1 MRGNRP
7 VISGLARGVDSAC
20 HAAAVRLKKPTV
32 AVIGTGVGRCY
43 PAENRPL
50 AKAILEYGGA
60 IVSELPVNSPPSAFH
75 FPRRNRMIAALSHV
89 VTVVEGEV
97 KSGALITA
105 KLALEMGKDV
115 LAVPGPIDGPQS
127 AGPNQLIKDGAGV
140 VSCVQD
146 IIDYIPEPLRFGISA
161 NALKAPLIAKQ
172 EEAGL
177 DDLSKQVLEIIGPG
191 EASLDAVVEAL
202 QIDVPQAAGLLFE
215 LEIKGILACRNG
227 LYSRNKF

>member
-1 MRGNRP
+1 M
-7 VISGLARGVDSAC
+7 
-20 HAAAVRLKKPTV
+20 
-32 AVIGTGVGRCY
+32 
-43 PAENRPL
+43 
-50 AKAILEYGGA
+50 
-60 IVSELPVNSPPSAFH
+60 
-75 FPRRNRMIAALSHV
+75 
-89 VTVVEGEV
+89 
-97 KSGALITA
+97 
-105 KLALEMGKDV
+105 
-115 LAVPGPIDGPQS
+115 
-127 AGPNQLIKDGAGV
+127 
-140 VSCVQD
+140 
-146 IIDYIPEPLRFGISA
+146 RFGISA